1 MILYMGVDNMKKNRF
16 ISLFLTF
23 VCIMNLSISMASA
36 TTRASD
42 QITAYFMDTI
52 VTKDAVNVEF
62 SITGKVIMKKLGCE
76 SIYLYRKSGS
86 AWVYE
91 DSRTENDTGMS
102 NTKKINH
109 GNTITLDGRAGVEYM
124 VVVTVFAE
132 DDSARDTRSKTF
144 YVTGK

>member
-1 MILYMGVDNMKKNRF
+1 
-16 ISLFLTF
+16 
-23 VCIMNLSISMASA
+23 
-36 TTRASD
+36 
-42 QITAYFMDTI
+42 MDTI
-52 VTKDAVNVEF
+52 VTKGAVNIEF

-102 NTKKINH
+102 ASKKGNH
-109 GNTITLDGRAGVEYM
+109 GNTITLDGQAGVEYM

-144 YVTGK
+144 FVTGK

>member
-1 MILYMGVDNMKKNRF
+1 MKRNKV
-16 ISLFLTF
+16 ISLILAFI
-23 VCIMNLSISMASA
+23 CIMSLTAPVLAIN
-36 TTRASD
+36 TRASD
-42 QITAYFMDTI
+42 QISIYRMDTI
-52 VTKDAVNVEF
+52 VTKGAVNIEF

-91 DSRTENDTGMS
+91 DSRTENDIGMS
-102 NTKKINH
+102 ASKKGNH
-109 GNTITLDGRAGVEYM
+109 GNTITLDGQAGVEYM

-144 YVTGK
+144 FVTGK

>member
-1 MILYMGVDNMKKNRF
+1 MKRNKVISLILAF
-16 ISLFLTF
+16 ISIMSLTIPVF
-23 VCIMNLSISMASA
+23 AAN
-36 TTRASD
+36 TRASD
-42 QITAYFMDTI
+42 QISIYRMDTI

-144 YVTGK
+144 FVTGK

>member
-1 MILYMGVDNMKKNRF
+1 MKKSNV
-16 ISLFLTF
+16 ISLFLVL
-23 VCIMNLSISMASA
+23 VCIVNLTISTSVAA
-36 TTRASD
+36 ARASD
-42 QITAYFMDTI
+42 QIRAYRMDTI

-109 GNTITLDGRAGVEYM
+109 GNTITLDGQAGVEYM